1 MPQKVLILQGIPASG
16 KSTFAKALVAD
27 SQGLWKRLNKDDMR
41 AMLDDSVHSKENES
55 FVEQL
60 RDMMLFEALKS
71 GKNVVIDDTNLWER
85 PVERVKKVVEQ
96 FQKTHRTKVEIEM
109 KTFEVDL
116 GTCIERDSQRENSV
130 GAAVVSKLYRQHI
143 LSKENLYTYSDKDES
158 LPPTLVCELDHVIA
172 IPSERGLQDIFLC
185 ENDLVHQPIKELLDI
200 YRAANYKI
208 VLLTQRSENYRRQTQ
223 NWLYY
228 NRIEFDEL
236 LMYPLGI
243 KGNRYK
249 IEVYEK
255 ELAPKYQVKLALE
268 TQQEAIDLWR
278 LELGIPCVQVG
289 YGDLY

>member
-1 MPQKVLILQGIPASG
+1 MSQKVLILQGIPASG

-27 SQGLWKRLNKDDMR
+27 SRGLWKRLNKDDMR

-60 RDMMLFEALKS
+60 RDMMLFEALKA
-71 GKNVVIDDTNLWER
+71 GKNVIIDDTNLWER
-85 PVERVKKVVEQ
+85 PIERVKKVVEQ
-96 FQKTHRTKVEIEM
+96 FQKTHRTKVEIEI
-109 KTFEVDL
+109 KSFEADL
-116 GTCIERDSQRENSV
+116 STCIERDSQRVPSV
-130 GAAVVSKLYRQHI
+130 GATVISKLYRQHI
-143 LSKENLYTYSDKDES
+143 LSKEELYSYSDKDES

-172 IPSERGLQDIFLC
+172 ILSQRGLQDIFLC

-208 VLLTQRSENYRRQTQ
+208 ILLTQRPETYRRQTQ

-236 LMYPLGI
+236 LMYPSGAKGI
-243 KGNRYK
+243 RVK
-249 IEVYEK
+249 K
-255 ELAPKYQVKLALE
+255 ELYEQHILSKYQVKLALE
-268 TQQEAIDLWR
+268 TQQEATDLWR
-278 LELGIPCVQVG
+278 LELGIPCLQVG

>member
-1 MPQKVLILQGIPASG
+1 M
-16 KSTFAKALVAD
+16 
-27 SQGLWKRLNKDDMR
+27 
-41 AMLDDSVHSKENES
+41 
-55 FVEQL
+55 
-60 RDMMLFEALKS
+60 
-71 GKNVVIDDTNLWER
+71 
-85 PVERVKKVVEQ
+85 EQ

-249 IEVYEK
+249 IEVYKK

-268 TQQEAIDLWR
+268 TQQEAIDLENKR
-278 LELGIPCVQVG
+278 ASEELSFSEAVELELQRNEEARLREIEQAEKT
-289 YGDLY
+289 GDTARMEKIKDAITKQEIYLSTGQGEEQSIDEKKS